1 MLTPTIA
8 LQDTLIM
15 NNTFHIRTLT
25 QHLILAGLLG
35 ASLPALAVEAPLTQ
49 EEIEIANHLLV
60 APVVVT
66 ATRIEQNSF
75 DLPVAID
82 VVEKEQIQD
91 AQLQMTLSES
101 LISVPGVT
109 AQSRT
114 QLAQDPQISIRGFG
128 ARSSFGVR
136 GVRVYVDGIPLSMP
150 DGVGQPGVA
159 DLASIKSI
167 EVMRGP
173 FSALYG
179 SSSGGVINM
188 LSEDAPRDATVSASA
203 LFGSYD
209 TRRQVVKAGGTIE
222 ALEYQVEASHFETH
236 GYRDHSAAKKNM
248 ATAKLRLNIS
258 ADTRLTAL
266 VNWFDQPET
275 QDPLGLTRAEAFDGD
290 REQAW
295 VRAYGANT
303 RVERDHTQAGFNLE
317 HRFNQNN
324 DISLVAYVG
333 DRSNLQYLSTGPANG
348 LGVFPGRA
356 SQIEREFW
364 GMDARWNNSGEL
376 AGRPYKLTLG
386 AAYGN
391 MEDDRLD
398 INTSDGVINGVLNR
412 DEKQE
417 AWNFDQYAQ
426 AQWSVLDKL
435 DLHAGVRHT
444 KVQMDVEDNFVALPG
459 NPDASGKVNYEKTT
473 PVVGAVW
480 KVTPAL
486 NLYANFGKGFETP
499 TLIEISNSD
508 LAGNGPNLSL
518 SSSKSD
524 NFEVGAKAY
533 VTDNTLVNLTLF
545 RSNTED
551 EIVVKESGGGRTVY
565 TNAGETSRKGVELS
579 LSSVLP
585 YNFAFNGAYTLL
597 DAEFEDE
604 ANAGN
609 KIPGTYHNQIYG
621 EVTWKHAPSGFHAAF
636 EGRYNSEVYVNDG
649 NTDKAPSYTVFNLR
663 AGFEQNLRGWTF
675 KEYARVENVFD
686 KEYIGSIRVNDT
698 NSRFF
703 EPAAER
709 NWLLGLSASYQF

>member
-1 MLTPTIA
+1 MNKPFHFRTHHL
-8 LQDTLIM
+8 LI
-15 NNTFHIRTLT
+15 
-25 QHLILAGLLG
+25 AGLCSAG
-35 ASLPALAVEAPLTQ
+35 LPGIAAAQPLTQ
-49 EEIEIANHLLV
+49 EEIETANFLLV
-60 APVVVT
+60 SPVVVT
-66 ATRIEQNSF
+66 ATRVEQNSF

-82 VVEKEQIQD
+82 LVTKEQIQD

-101 LISVPGVT
+101 LIRVPGVT
-109 AQSRT
+109 AQNRN
-114 QLAQDPQISIRGFG
+114 QLSQDPQISIRGFG
-128 ARSSFGVR
+128 SRSSFGVR

-150 DGVGQPGVA
+150 DGVGQPGVV
-159 DLASIKSI
+159 DLAAMKGI

-188 LSEDAPRDATVSASA
+188 LSEDAPKDPRVSATA
-203 LFGSYD
+203 IFGSYD
-209 TRRQVVKAGGTIE
+209 TRRQVLEAGGTIE
-222 ALEYQVEASHFETH
+222 NLEYQVQASHFESD
-236 GYRDHSAAKKNM
+236 GYRDHSASKKDM
-248 ATAKLRLNIS
+248 ATAKLRINIS
-258 ADTRLTAL
+258 EDTRLTAL
-266 VNWFDQPET
+266 VNWFDQPEA
-275 QDPLGLTRAEAFDGD
+275 QDPLGLGRAAAFSDPKSVH
-290 REQAW
+290 QSAI
-295 VRAYGANT
+295 GANT
-303 RVERDHTQAGFNLE
+303 RVARDHTQAGFNLE

-324 DISLVAYVG
+324 DISVVAYVG
-333 DRSNLQYLSTGPANG
+333 DRSNLQYLSTSATGAS
-348 LGVFPGRA
+348 GRA
-356 SQIEREFW
+356 SQIERDFW
-364 GMDARWNNSGEL
+364 GMDARWNNNGNL
-376 AGRPYKLTLG
+376 LGRPYKFTLG
-386 AAYGN
+386 AAYGK

-398 INTSDGVINGVLNR
+398 INTTFGVINGTLNR
-412 DEKQE
+412 DEQQT

-426 AQWSVLDKL
+426 AQWSAWSNV

-444 KVQMDVEDNFVALPG
+444 KVQMEVEDKFVVLPG

-480 KVTPAL
+480 KVTPAF

-518 SSSKSD
+518 SSSRSD
-524 NFEVGAKAY
+524 NYEVGAKAY
-533 VTDNTLVNLTLF
+533 LTDNTLVNLTLF

-551 EIVVKESGGGRTVY
+551 EIVVLTSGGGRTVY
-565 TNAGETSRKGVELS
+565 TNAGETTRKGVELS
-579 LSSVLP
+579 LNALLP
-585 YNFAFNGAYTLL
+585 HDFAFNGSYTLL

-621 EVTWKHAPSGFHAAF
+621 EVTWKHVASGFHAAF

-649 NTDKAPSYTVFNLR
+649 NTDKAPSYTIFNLR
-663 AGFEQNLRGWTF
+663 AGFEQSLRGWSF
-675 KEYARVENVFD
+675 KEFAKVENLFD

-709 NWLLGLSASYQF
+709 NWLLGVSASYQF

>member
-1 MLTPTIA
+1 MMFRHTPLSLAILTS
-8 LQDTLIM
+8 
-15 NNTFHIRTLT
+15 F
-25 QHLILAGLLG
+25 
-35 ASLPALAVEAPLTQ
+35 ASSAACAEDAADV
-49 EEIEIANHLLV
+49 V
-60 APVVVT
+60 ASPVVVT
-66 ATRIEQNSF
+66 ATRVEQNSF

-101 LISVPGVT
+101 LVRVPGLT
-109 AQSRT
+109 AQNRT
-114 QLAQDPQISIRGFG
+114 QQAQDPQISIRGFG

-150 DGVGQPGVA
+150 DGVGQPGVV
-159 DLASIKSI
+159 DLASMKSI

-188 LSEDAPRDATVSASA
+188 LSEDAPKDANVSATA
-203 LFGSYD
+203 LFGSDD
-209 TRRQVVKAGGTIE
+209 TRRQVVKTGGTIE
-222 ALEYQVEASHFETH
+222 ALEYQVEASHFETD
-236 GYRDHSAAKKNM
+236 GYRDHSAAQKDM
-248 ATAKLRLNIS
+248 ATAKLRFNIS
-258 ADTRLTAL
+258 PDTRLTAL

-275 QDPLGLTRAEAFDGD
+275 QDPLGLTRAEAFGD
-290 REQAW
+290 DRRQAW
-295 VRAYGANT
+295 IRADSANT

-324 DISLVAYVG
+324 DISVVAYVG
-333 DRSNLQYLSTGPANG
+333 NRSNLQYLSTGPANM
-348 LGVFPGRA
+348 GVFPGRA

-364 GMDARWNNSGEL
+364 GMDARWNNTGTL
-376 AGRPYKLTLG
+376 AGRPYKFTLG

-398 INTSDGVINGVLNR
+398 INTSNGVINGMLNR
-412 DEKQE
+412 DENQQ

-426 AQWSVLDKL
+426 AQWAVLDKL

-444 KVQMDVEDNFVALPG
+444 KVQMDVEDHVVLPD

-480 KVTPAL
+480 KLTPAL

-545 RSNTED
+545 RSNTEN

-579 LSSVLP
+579 LSSLLP
-585 YNFAFNGAYTLL
+585 YNLAFNGTYTLL
-597 DAEFEDE
+597 DAEFVDE

-609 KIPGTYHNQIYG
+609 KIPGTYHSQIYG
-621 EVTWKHAPSGFHAAF
+621 ELTWKHAPSGFHAAF

-675 KEYARVENVFD
+675 KEYARVENLFD

-698 NSRFF
+698 NNRFF

-709 NWLLGLSASYQF
+709 NYLLGLSASYTF